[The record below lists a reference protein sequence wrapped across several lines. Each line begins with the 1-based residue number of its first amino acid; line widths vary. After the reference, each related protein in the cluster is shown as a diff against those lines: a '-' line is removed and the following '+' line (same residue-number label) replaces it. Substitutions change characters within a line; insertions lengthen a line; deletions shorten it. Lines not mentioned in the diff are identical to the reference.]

1 MSVIKNLIEHSL
13 MTPSCSIS
21 SHGVLEDLHIILMKC
36 CSSFLT
42 FEIFGLIVNL
52 LWKFC
57 MWSSPPL
64 IVYVPC
70 LYLFQMLPYVV
81 CSFIFCGMFW
91 RTDVCNFDDVWC
103 RLLILWLVSFVSA
116 VSQRHCSPFS
126 PKRLT
131 AQQPFACTCLLLH
144 SFLLLTFN
152 ITIMYLPTNFSFL
165 SNFDIISQKTY
176 ALLMKPLPS
185 SYFSLKVQSCLFL
198 LVSGLYLQTIHISL
212 KVQHSLLPMDHD
224 HSSVGFIIIFI

>member
-1 MSVIKNLIEHSL
+1 MILFPDFLDCSILPPAIVLIILSFFIFFLPPGVFSLQNLYNSVVFMSVIKNLIEHSL

-52 LWKFC
+52 LWEFC
-57 MWSSPPL
+57 MWFSTPL

-103 RLLILWLVSFVSA
+103 RLLIL
-116 VSQRHCSPFS
+116 
-126 PKRLT
+126 
-131 AQQPFACTCLLLH
+131 
-144 SFLLLTFN
+144 
-152 ITIMYLPTNFSFL
+152 
-165 SNFDIISQKTY
+165 
-176 ALLMKPLPS
+176 
-185 SYFSLKVQSCLFL
+185 
-198 LVSGLYLQTIHISL
+198 
-212 KVQHSLLPMDHD
+212 
-224 HSSVGFIIIFI
+224 